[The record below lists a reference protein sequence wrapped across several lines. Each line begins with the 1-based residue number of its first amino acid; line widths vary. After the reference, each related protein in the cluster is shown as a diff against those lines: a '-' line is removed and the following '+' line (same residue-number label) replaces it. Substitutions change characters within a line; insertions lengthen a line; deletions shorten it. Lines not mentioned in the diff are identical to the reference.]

1 MLPSN
6 RALALLQAALSSP
19 YPQGSASKSPLKF
32 DLEVIENAPPTAD
45 QIRSI
50 LDYLPRI
57 RDVDDPHH
65 VAALISS
72 HPSAPSLPDRPHSP
86 EGLVRLAQKSPLAL
100 RWPIVVDW
108 TSGRASAGDVDTNT
122 LAPVSSDSGH
132 TSLAIRLADI
142 LILIRTVAYYV
153 PSSAYVFSLNFVS
166 TPLRTAKVG
175 SVNLFSKTPSHD
187 KRSPGC
193 TCVWFE

>member
-1 MLPSN
+1 LLPSN

-50 LDYLPRI
+50 MDYLPRI

-72 HPSAPSLPDRPHSP
+72 HPSAPCLPDRPYSP

-100 RWPIVVDW
+100 KWPIVVDW
-108 TSGRASAGDVDTNT
+108 TSGRASAGDVEG
-122 LAPVSSDSGH
+122 VK
-132 TSLAIRLADI
+132 DI
-142 LILIRTVAYYV
+142 LEYLRKKRDGEVKEEEDYK
-153 PSSAYVFSLNFVS
+153 PKGWFS
-166 TPLRTAKVG
+166 
-175 SVNLFSKTPSHD
+175 
-187 KRSPGC
+187 
-193 TCVWFE
+193 